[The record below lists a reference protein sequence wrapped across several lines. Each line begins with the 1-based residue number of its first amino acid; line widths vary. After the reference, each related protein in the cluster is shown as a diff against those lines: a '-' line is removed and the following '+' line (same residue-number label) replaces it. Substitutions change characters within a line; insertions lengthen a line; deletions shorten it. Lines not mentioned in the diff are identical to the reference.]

1 MTKEKAGIKWLFK
14 MAWRDGKASG
24 GRLILFMAS
33 IILGIAALVS
43 IQSFSDNLTDNI
55 GIQSKAL
62 MGADFII
69 DTKQLPNERV
79 KEIMDSL
86 GGFKAKELN
95 FASMASF
102 PKNGNTKLVRIR
114 GMEGD
119 FPLYGTLE
127 TEPSEAA
134 REYLQEKGALVDAT
148 VMLQFELQVG
158 DQIKIGDKLFPITGT
173 LVSAPGNSAFA
184 SSVAPP
190 VIIPYS
196 SVEETGLIQIGSR
209 LDYNYYFKISDTTDL
224 DVLDK
229 KIDPILDNEK
239 ADMDTHLS
247 GSRRMG
253 RSYANVGK
261 FLNLVAFIAL
271 LLGCVGI
278 ASSIQIYIREKLKAI
293 AVLKCLGASRKQTF
307 SIFLIQIVGMGF
319 LGGLAGTLA
328 GVLLQLS
335 FPTLLQGFLPFE
347 IEVSLA
353 VQPIVMGLLLGVFM
367 SVLFALLPLLNTWYV
382 SPLQVLRIDESKKR
396 KGYKERI
403 VVLTLI
409 VLSVFL
415 FSLWLLDNT
424 KFAVGF
430 VLGVAITFAILV
442 GIASLLMYLI
452 RKYFPKKW
460 SFTSRQSLLNLFR
473 PNNQTVILLVAI
485 GVGAFLIS
493 NLYFT
498 KDMLLAMTQLESSS
512 DSPNII
518 LLDIQSEQKEEV
530 RNNITPQGLSVI
542 DDIPIVT
549 MRIQTLKGRA
559 VNELRNDTVTTMNK
573 WVLNHEFRVT
583 YRDSLISSEVLTEG
597 DWVGNYDNVGP
608 IPISVA
614 DNIAKDAQLKVG
626 DTIVFNVQGVLME
639 TQVSSLREVDWA
651 RMQPNFSIVFPTA
664 VLEKAP
670 QFHVMTTNAPD
681 VIASASLQKS
691 LVKKFP
697 NISVL
702 DLRQIVSLIEEVLT
716 KISWVINFMAFF
728 SILTG
733 IIVLI
738 GAVRTSKYQ
747 RIKESV
753 LLRTLGAK
761 GKQILKITALEYFYL
776 GALGSGIGILLSL
789 ISSQMLA
796 NFIFKTP
803 FVPSW
808 IPFAVLMPGITLIV
822 LLIGLSNSRSVL
834 LSPPLEVL
842 RKEGD

>member
-1 MTKEKAGIKWLFK
+1 MVRTKAGTKWLFK

-43 IQSFSDNLTDNI
+43 IQSFSENLTDNI

-62 MGADFII
+62 LGADFII
-69 DTKQLPNERV
+69 DSKQLPNARV
-79 KEIMDSL
+79 QEIMDSL
-86 GGFKAKELN
+86 GGSKALELN

-102 PKNGNTKLVRIR
+102 PKDGSTKLVRIR
-114 GMEGD
+114 GIEGQ
-119 FPLYGTLE
+119 FPLYGSLDTQ
-127 TEPSEAA
+127 PAKAA
-134 REYLQEKGALVDAT
+134 EDYQRDGGALVDAT
-148 VMLQFELQVG
+148 LMLQFDLEVG
-158 DQIKIGDKLFPITGT
+158 DQIKIGDRLFPITGT
-173 LVSAPGNSAFA
+173 LLSAPGNSAFA
-184 SSVAPP
+184 SSIAPP

-196 SVEETGLIQIGSR
+196 LVEDTGLIQLGSR
-209 LDYNYYFKISDTTDL
+209 LDYNYYFKTSDTTDL
-224 DVLDK
+224 DRLDK
-229 KIDPILDNEK
+229 EIDPILDDEK

-293 AVLKCLGASRKQTF
+293 AVLKCLGASRRQTF
-307 SIFLIQIVGMGF
+307 FIFLIQIAGMGF
-319 LGGLAGTLA
+319 LGGLIGTLA
-328 GVLLQLS
+328 GVLLQWS
-335 FPTLLQGFLPFE
+335 FPTLLAGFLPFE
-347 IEVSLA
+347 LEISLA
-353 VQPIVMGLLLGVFM
+353 VQPIVMGLVLGVFM
-367 SVLFALLPLLNTWYV
+367 SVLFALLPLIRTWYV
-382 SPLQVLRIDESKKR
+382 SPLEVLRIGDQKDD
-396 KGYKERI
+396 KGYWQRI
-403 VVLTLI
+403 VVLLLI
-409 VLSVFL
+409 IISIFL
-415 FSLWLLDNT
+415 FSLWLLDNI
-424 KFAVGF
+424 KFALGF
-430 VLGVAITFAILV
+430 VLTITITFGILV
-442 GIASLLMYLI
+442 GIASLLMRAI
-452 RKYFPKKW
+452 RTYFPKNWK
-460 SFTSRQSLLNLFR
+460 FTSRQSLMNLFR

-498 KDMLLAMTQLESSS
+498 KDMLLAMTQLENRS

-518 LLDIQSEQKEEV
+518 LLDIQSEQKDAV
-530 RNNITPQGLSVI
+530 RDNITPQGLEVI

-559 VNELRNDTVTTMNK
+559 VNDLRKDTVTTMNK

-583 YRDSLISSEVLTEG
+583 YRDSLISSEILTEG
-597 DWVGNYDNVGP
+597 EWQGNHVQEGP

-614 DNIAKDAQLKVG
+614 DNIARDALLQIG

-639 TQVSSLREVDWA
+639 TVVSSFREVDWA
-651 RMQPNFSIVFPTA
+651 RMQPNFSVVFPKG

-670 QFHVMTTNAPD
+670 QFHVMTTNAPN
-681 VIASASLQKS
+681 VKTSAVLQRS

-702 DLRQIVSLIEEVLT
+702 DLRQIASLIETILT

-747 RIKESV
+747 RIRESV

-761 GKQILKITALEYFYL
+761 GKQIVQITALEYFYL

-789 ISSQMLA
+789 LSSQLLA
-796 NFIFKTP
+796 SFLFRTP

-808 IPFAVLMPGITLIV
+808 VPFLILVPGITLVV

-834 LSPPLEVL
+834 QSPPLQVL
-842 RKEGD
+842 RKEGR